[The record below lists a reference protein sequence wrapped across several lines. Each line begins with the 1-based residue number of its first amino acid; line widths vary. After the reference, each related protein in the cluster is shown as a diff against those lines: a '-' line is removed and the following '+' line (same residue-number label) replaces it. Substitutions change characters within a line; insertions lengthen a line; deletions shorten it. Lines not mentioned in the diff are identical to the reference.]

1 MLKALTSIERSA
13 TTWLK
18 NLKKWN
24 KAMYL
29 SFEQIR
35 KSHDALADVHP
46 FYLFTFLACKA
57 RRLPV
62 GRAVHFPIDKKEA
75 DHLSLYFRTDPS
87 SKHFY
92 RVSKVGRKDQ
102 RWLNEDYPSSGS
114 QKTRTTTFKDAFIHE
129 TGTDLWGWERDYVE
143 ALESK
148 LHRKRRI
155 SAFDLAVWLYRQQGW
170 PVRTTAAGIQ
180 KSFLE
185 GFNITKKERELL
197 FETTVPTDSSRG
209 EMFQDKRVSWRELQE
224 ITMRAPDVGPEEG
237 GALAV
242 LELYGIGPAK
252 KLTFE
257 PGDRINLITGDN
269 ALGKTFLL
277 ECAWWALSGIW
288 AGLPAYPREDAKRS
302 EPKVTFQICSE
313 YKGENVS
320 SVKYDWDTDSWPLPS
335 KKRRLTIPGLI
346 VYARV
351 DGSFSVWDP
360 ARANMKGKK
369 GRNGNGAFLFS
380 PDEIWNGLESKTPP
394 KGRVLCNGIIRD
406 WITWQYSEDAE
417 VFETFC
423 KVLKRLSPKDLGAL
437 EPGRPTRLLHDAREI
452 PTVRHSYGTIPIIH
466 ASAGVKRIIA
476 IAYLLVWAWQ
486 DHKTQSRLL
495 RKPVE
500 RRMVVLID
508 ELEAHLHPQWQRLI
522 LPALT
527 DVCDELDAELKTQF
541 IIATH
546 SPLVTASME
555 PLYDEKTDKLFHLF
569 LGRKPDDIFGDVVM
583 LKKVPFI
590 RHGRLDRWLTSE
602 VFELGEAR
610 SIEAEKAIED
620 ALRLQQKS
628 KPSTEEVSSI
638 SSQLMQ
644 YLAAE
649 DSFWPRWIC
658 FAEKHGVDL

>member
-1 MLKALTSIERSA
+1 
-13 TTWLK
+13 
-18 NLKKWN
+18 
-24 KAMYL
+24 MYL

-57 RRLPV
+57 GRLSV
-62 GRAVHFPIDKKEA
+62 GRAAHFPIDKRETE
-75 DHLSLYFRTDPS
+75 HLSLYFRTDPS
-87 SKHFY
+87 SKYFY
-92 RVSKVGRKDQ
+92 RVSRVGRKDL

-129 TGTDLWGWERDYVE
+129 TGTDLWGWERNYVE
-143 ALESK
+143 VLESK
-148 LHRKRRI
+148 LQKKRRI
-155 SAFDLAVWLYRQQGW
+155 PAFDLAVWLYRNEKW
-170 PVRTTAAGIQ
+170 PVRTTPEDIQ
-180 KSFLE
+180 KRF
-185 GFNITKKERELL
+185 FKDFHITKEENELL
-197 FETTVPTDSSRG
+197 FERTVPTGLSSRS
-209 EMFQDKRVSWRELQE
+209 MFQDKGVSWRELQQ
-224 ITMRAPDVGPEEG
+224 ITTRAPDVGPEEG
-237 GALAV
+237 GALSL
-242 LELYGIGPAK
+242 LELCGIGPAK
-252 KLTFE
+252 KLCLK

-277 ECAWWALSGIW
+277 ECAWWALSGNW
-288 AGLPAYPREDAKRS
+288 AGLEAYPREDAKKS

-313 YKGENVS
+313 YKGEAVS
-320 SVKYDWDTDSWPLPS
+320 SLKYDWETDSWPLPS
-335 KKRRLTIPGLI
+335 KKGRPTIPGLI

-360 ARANMKGKK
+360 ARANMKGKNGRK
-369 GRNGNGAFLFS
+369 GNEAFLFS

-394 KGRVLCNGIIRD
+394 KGRVLCNGILRD
-406 WITWQYSEDAE
+406 WITWQHSEDPQ
-417 VFETFC
+417 VFDTFC
-423 KVLKRLSPKDLGAL
+423 KVLKRLSPRDLGVL
-437 EPGRPTRLLHDAREI
+437 EPGRPTRLLHDARDI

-486 DHKTQSRLL
+486 EHKTQSRLL
-495 RKPVE
+495 HKPVE

-569 LGRKPDDIFGDVVM
+569 LGREADDIFEEVVV
-583 LKKVPFI
+583 LKELPFV
-590 RHGRLDRWLTSE
+590 RHGRLDRWLTSD

-620 ALRLQQKS
+620 ALKLQKKS
-628 KPSTEEVSSI
+628 KPSTKEVRGI
-638 SSQLMQ
+638 SDRLVQ
-644 YLAAE
+644 YLAGE